1 MDTATL
7 TAFKSR
13 LEAEEQKLLT
23 ELQTVGRINP
33 DNPND
38 WEAIPSDMQ
47 DRSTDLNDFADNIE
61 AYETN
66 AAVLKQ
72 LETQLV
78 DVRDALAKMENGTYG
93 ICEISGTPIELERLE
108 ANPAARTC
116 VAHMNDR

>member
-7 TAFKSR
+7 ASFKSR
-13 LEAEEQKLLT
+13 LEAEEQKLLG
-23 ELQTVGRINP
+23 ELQTIGRINP

-38 WEAIPSDMQ
+38 WEAVPTDTQ
-47 DRSTDLNDFADNIE
+47 DRSTDLNDFADTIE

-72 LETQLV
+72 LEAQLI
-78 DVRDALAKMENGTYG
+78 DVRDALAKIEQGTYG
-93 ICEISGTPIELERLE
+93 TCEVSGDAIEHERLE

-116 VAHMNDR
+116 VAHINDR